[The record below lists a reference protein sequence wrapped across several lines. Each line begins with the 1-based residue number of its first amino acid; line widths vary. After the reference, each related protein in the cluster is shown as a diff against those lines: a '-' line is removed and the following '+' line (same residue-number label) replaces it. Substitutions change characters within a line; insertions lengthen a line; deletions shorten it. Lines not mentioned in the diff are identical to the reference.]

1 MPVHEYGLDH
11 EKVINQHGLFLP
23 DIWRSVLL
31 CFTDMEACQIDAIY
45 GRTQINWLIRERII
59 GMPSAHS
66 WVMATGARSLGLM
79 LYLYQYKIPC
89 IDYEDIIQFC
99 VDKNMLEILLFFT
112 CNQFEF
118 FDGTGMP
125 IKSQFCPV
133 LDKAVKRNYLT
144 IVQYCIHRFHP
155 KEKFLKKLVPTL
167 NRVMQ
172 QNLFDMFK
180 TIVPYITK
188 IINFHGI
195 EVAIKQ
201 GYTNVVEYALEHLD
215 QSYLGQEIPNS
226 LLTIA
231 AENGRLK
238 ILSILKKKHNG
249 FIPQEAYNAA
259 FSNGHV
265 QICNYIQ
272 KRFPNYVPGPVQ
284 MNNAC
289 LAGHVEIMKT
299 VPEFIHIPDSCF
311 EKAAKSSSVD
321 LIFLLKQLKPNYKFQ
336 SKLLHLSMQGGISSV
351 CLAVFQAGKYKKIP
365 PNCELELVRKRMTL
379 TLKVFNRFKF
389 NVYNEKSFLE
399 AARICDT
406 EILSD
411 MIKDHKFCASVS
423 EKVIAEGLGYIYVSS
438 ESETKRAEAY
448 TFIDHQYKKW
458 KAENPHIIP
467 PPASEK
473 KKKRKSSMDE
483 AEDEE
488 QIVPKKKKA
497 KVDEK
502 DNDEDDDAPK
512 MKKSKKVKTK

>member
-11 EKVINQHGLFLP
+11 EKINNQHALFLP

-45 GRTQINWLIRERII
+45 GRTQINWLIRERIV
-59 GMPSAHS
+59 GMPSSHS

-89 IDYEDIIQFC
+89 EDYEDIIQFC
-99 VDKNMLEILLFFT
+99 VDKNILEILIFFT

-118 FDGTGMP
+118 YDGTGMP
-125 IKSQFCPV
+125 IKSQFCPI

-167 NRVMQ
+167 NRIMQ

-180 TIVPYITK
+180 TVVPYITK
-188 IINFHGI
+188 VINFHGV

-201 GYTNVVEYALEHLD
+201 GYKNIVEYALEHLD
-215 QSYLGQEIPNS
+215 QTYLGQEIPNS

-231 AENGRLK
+231 AQHGRLK
-238 ILSILKKKHNG
+238 ILSILKNKHNG

-284 MNNAC
+284 MNHAC

-311 EKAAKSSSVD
+311 EKAARSPSVE
-321 LIFLLKQLKPNYKFQ
+321 LIGLLKQLKPNYKFT
-336 SKLLHLSMQGGISSV
+336 SKLLHLAIQSGNSPV
-351 CLAVFQAGKYKKIP
+351 CLAVFGAGLYKKIP
-365 PNCELELVRKRMTL
+365 PNCELELVRKRMRY
-379 TLKVFNRFKF
+379 TLKVWNRFKF

-411 MIKDHKFCASVS
+411 MIQDHNFCCSITES
-423 EKVIAEGLGYIYVSS
+423 VIAEALGYIYVSS
-438 ESETKRAEAY
+438 ESEAKRAEAY

-458 KAENPHIIP
+458 KAENPNLP
-467 PPASEK
+467 PPLVVAPIVEK
-473 KKKRKSSMDE
+473 KKKRKISF
-483 AEDEE
+483 DEE
-488 QIVPKKKKA
+488 EEIIVPKKKKA
-497 KVDEK
+497 KVVYQE
-502 DNDEDDDAPK
+502 EEELPK
-512 MKKSKKVKTK
+512 KKKSKKVKTK